1 MKNKFI
7 KLIWIINDE
16 IEINNKA
23 SQNTKN
29 ITNLNNDNKIYIE
42 ILDNYTNLI
51 YKFFDIPKDSNDIQW
66 IDLIYNSPKVNKQIY
81 IDIKTQTNID
91 NHLNIYLREFNKN
104 KIDNRNYIIFNKK
117 NNKLNW
123 KIYFIDSKVIK
134 ELKENIIF
142 KTFLEKTKNFW
153 ELNYNIIEQIP
164 SKNKLFN
171 EYKKEF
177 NKKIINIDD
186 IKIKIIFL
194 EEIRKDK
201 NLIKWNTNFKE
212 NIKIEFFL

>member
-42 ILDNYTNLI
+42 VLDNYTNLI

-177 NKKIINIDD
+177 NKKIIN
-186 IKIKIIFL
+186 KK
-194 EEIRKDK
+194 R
-201 NLIKWNTNFKE
+201 
-212 NIKIEFFL
+212 

>member
-42 ILDNYTNLI
+42 VLDNYTNLI